1 MEIDA
6 TVDRLD
12 KIIAILRIAH
22 AEKIDALRAT
32 VRTHPVDAAIL
43 DATEDWTA
51 GGDLRRAVA
60 KKADQSERNVINRIA
75 ALIALGALEKR
86 GDDRATM
93 YRSTGLL

>member
-1 MEIDA
+1 METDA

-12 KIIAILRIAH
+12 RILAILRIAH
-22 AEKIDALRAT
+22 ADEIDA
-32 VRTHPVDAAIL
+32 VRTTARAHPVDAAIL

-51 GGDLRRAVA
+51 GGDLRREVA
-60 KKADQSERNVINRIA
+60 KKSGQSERNVTNRFA

-86 GDDRATM
+86 GDGRATM

>member
-1 MEIDA
+1 MENDTTA
-6 TVDRLD
+6 DLLD

-22 AEKIDALRAT
+22 ADKIDALRAT

-43 DATEDWTA
+43 NATEDWTA

-60 KKADQSERNVINRIA
+60 KKANQSERNVTNRFA

-86 GDDRATM
+86 GDARATM

>member
-6 TVDRLD
+6 NVDRLD

-22 AEKIDALRAT
+22 ADRIDALRAT

-43 DATEDWTA
+43 DATEEWTSA
-51 GGDLRRAVA
+51 GDLRRTVA
-60 KKADQSERNVINRIA
+60 KKAGQSERNVTNRFA

-86 GDDRATM
+86 GDSRATV